1 MNQLIIEI
9 FKENE
14 IVDVR
19 ELPAN
24 EKRGALKLYSQI
36 AYAHTG
42 GKFPVEFKLP
52 LEDGQPHYTAGKYY
66 LTQDSFKVGQ
76 FDRLEFDRNLKLV
89 LVNQPQLNKAS

>member
-1 MNQLIIEI
+1 MNQLIIEV

-14 IVDVR
+14 VVDVR

-24 EKRGALKLYSQI
+24 DKRAAMKLYSQV

-42 GKFPVEFKLP
+42 GKFPVEFRLP
-52 LEDGQPHYTAGKYY
+52 LEEGQPAYTEGKYY
-66 LTQDSFKVGQ
+66 FTQDSFKVGQ

-89 LVNQPQLNKAS
+89 PVNQAQLSKVS